1 MVLFYSEKNNTSEN
15 EDFRRKQLENPWD
28 YNDKIFSVLF
38 LYEHEHNFS
47 GISISALVY
56 LQC

>member
-1 MVLFYSEKNNTSEN
+1 MVHFYSEKNNTSEN
-15 EDFRRKQLENPWD
+15 VDFRGKQLKNSWD
-28 YNDKIFSVLF
+28 YNGKIFSVLF

-47 GISISALVY
+47 GIVISALVH